1 MMILGRIN
9 ARRGNCS
16 VEHREASFSE
26 GQMRGRKMMISRGKR
41 RSRCEGSSRP
51 SMVEKLRR
59 ESKLEYRAYNLKGSV
74 SSMRINRGFLTLFCV
89 YIGASLEICVYTTT
103 LLPSLLPDNNVKAG
117 SRSLC
122 YTFAELY
129 GIRECVFRFF
139 GRLLCSLLLYHL
151 DGMGDNSSGDSERC
165 STR

>member
-1 MMILGRIN
+1 
-9 ARRGNCS
+9 
-16 VEHREASFSE
+16 
-26 GQMRGRKMMISRGKR
+26 
-41 RSRCEGSSRP
+41 
-51 SMVEKLRR
+51 
-59 ESKLEYRAYNLKGSV
+59 
-74 SSMRINRGFLTLFCV
+74 MRINRGFLTLFCV

-165 STR
+165 RLRTVSTNRRETGTRAYLLHPLDSIRAVPALETPLLSAELLAEPRLCCNRRLGPVNK